1 MGWLRCP
8 FLLLTGFPCPACGVT
23 RALDALAHGDTT
35 GYWQHHPLALPLA
48 VVVVLFPLRSV
59 GGSFFQKS
67 VQVFTSIV
75 LVCNT
80 GFFVFRL
87 LQHLRL

>member
-8 FLLLTGFPCPACGVT
+8 FLLLAGLPCPACGAT
-23 RALDALAHGDTT
+23 RALDALVHGDTT
-35 GYWQHHPLALPLA
+35 GYWLHHPLALPLA
-48 VVVVLFPLRSV
+48 VAVVLFPHRSV

-67 VQVFTSIV
+67 VHVFTAIV
-75 LVCNT
+75 LAYNT